1 MSRTPDNPSQD
12 VDIDLAIRELLT
24 DGVNRSEVV
33 KKIVRDFN
41 VSESTARRKVAALEK
56 IVEESEFVSNK
67 RDELV
72 DASKSRIV
80 RDIMRL
86 EWCIEACVDKGDFGE
101 IGKLQSAKTALY
113 KMHFK
118 IHPDL
123 IWSLPEKIVR
133 YA

>member
-12 VDIDLAIRELLT
+12 VDIDVSVRQLLS
-24 DGVNRSEVV
+24 DGVKRADVV
-33 KKIVRDFN
+33 KKIVSDFN
-41 VSESTARRKVAALEK
+41 ISESTARRKVRELEK
-56 IVEESEFVSNK
+56 VVEESEFVTNK

-86 EWCIEACVDKGDFGE
+86 EWCIESCIDEGNFGE

-113 KMHFK
+113 KLHFHMH
-118 IHPDL
+118 PEL
-123 IWSLPEKIVR
+123 VWSLPEKITR